1 MQLPLCALSQ
11 VIEHLDMGVP
21 VDSTDDDQNTPLII
35 AAEGE
40 ELIVETLLE
49 RGAAI
54 DKQNRNGVTGMS
66 CRRYSAE
73 NIITRV
79 PRRARVSV
87 DRSRQARR
95 GCSRRDLDCCWRHVG
110 RRTPIHALYDVTSPT
125 CLLSAAT
132 TTLRDRKGR
141 TAAEFAKECD
151 ESVQSEMLKL
161 FNVSR
166 SDMYVWPFAQSL
178 SMAAGE
184 DRRPEKGATAPTA

>member
-73 NIITRV
+73 TSSRV
-79 PRRARVSV
+79 CRGVPVS
-87 DRSRQARR
+87 
-95 GCSRRDLDCCWRHVG
+95 
-110 RRTPIHALYDVTSPT
+110 ALI
-125 CLLSAAT
+125 AAVKHEEVA
-132 TTLRDRKGR
+132 LV
-141 TAAEFAKECD
+141 AI
-151 ESVQSEMLKL
+151 LI
-161 FNVSR
+161 
-166 SDMYVWPFAQSL
+166 
-178 SMAAGE
+178 AAGGTWE
-184 DRRPEKGATAPTA
+184 GELRSMHCMM

>member
-54 DKQNRNGVTGMS
+54 DKQNRNGVT
-66 CRRYSAE
+66 
-73 NIITRV
+73 
-79 PRRARVSV
+79 
-87 DRSRQARR
+87 
-95 GCSRRDLDCCWRHVG
+95 
-110 RRTPIHALYDVTSPT
+110 ALIAAVKHEEVA
-125 CLLSAAT
+125 LVAILIAAGAT

-161 FNVSR
+161 FNV
-166 SDMYVWPFAQSL
+166 
-178 SMAAGE
+178 
-184 DRRPEKGATAPTA
+184 